1 MGTASSA
8 GPIPLG
14 AWECLPSTGR
24 SPRMPHPQLQVAGG
38 CFKDLLSPV
47 CPALGYTVSSFS
59 NGFPG
64 CPGEGPRFSAPRR
77 PSTSSLRHPSLGEES
92 THALIAPD
100 EQVSQW
106 VAAQCLSVGLGE
118 GGGEETWHLLPGRIM
133 GGREADP
140 KKGRQPWTVWRTRKR
155 RKLQL

>member
-1 MGTASSA
+1 MGEVEFKLSFQKNCRDQTQGEDSGDCQLNGVDPQ
-8 GPIPLG
+8 GP
-14 AWECLPSTGR
+14 WE
-24 SPRMPHPQLQVAGG
+24 SPRLPHTRLQAAARW
-38 CFKDLLSPV
+38 FKDPLSPV

-100 EQVSQW
+100 EQVSKW
-106 VAAQCLSVGLGE
+106 LPRVFLLVGLGV
-118 GGGEETWHLLPGRIM
+118 GKYNTSSR
-133 GGREADP
+133 
-140 KKGRQPWTVWRTRKR
+140 
-155 RKLQL
+155 